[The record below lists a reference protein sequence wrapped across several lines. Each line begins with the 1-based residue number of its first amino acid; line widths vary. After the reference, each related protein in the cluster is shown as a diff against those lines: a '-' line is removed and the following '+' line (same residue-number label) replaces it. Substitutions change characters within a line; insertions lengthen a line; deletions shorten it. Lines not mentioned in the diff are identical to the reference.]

1 MKPSTLDQRIKSYE
15 KSYESRIE
23 YDKHIIVRIDGH
35 KFSKFTKGFL
45 KPFDH
50 MLSNAMEKTTVD
62 LVEKFGAV
70 TGYTQSDEISLVL
83 IPTYS
88 VTLIPIS
95 FEEFESNC
103 VAVNKVTGIQ
113 HRVFEEIDSDEAY
126 TTVTYDFYID
136 EADGEYVES
145 ATIQHKNGRYSSAT
159 KSDKFAEVI
168 EKYNYFKEIISNTQ
182 IFGGRVQKMV
192 SLFSAYT
199 TARFNKHLSDE
210 FNKET
215 EMATADSNFA
225 EVERLNTLADIKLG
239 EAWFDA
245 RIFGVP
251 TDVEA
256 FNTILWRNRDAEKNS
271 ISMFAQSHCSHKS
284 LLNKNGAEQI
294 EFCLN
299 TTGKDWNDIDDR
311 YKFGITVKKEEY
323 EKAIPNPLPSF
334 PECVMMATRTRTVT
348 MAVDLTD
355 FSDENVDL
363 VLRRLK

>member
-15 KSYESRIE
+15 KSYESKIE
-23 YDKHIIVRIDGH
+23 YDKHIVVRIDGH
-35 KFSKFTKGFL
+35 KFSKFTKGFI
-45 KPFDH
+45 KPFDKI
-50 MLSNAMEKTTVD
+50 LSNAMEKTTID

-70 TGYTQSDEISLVL
+70 TGYTQSDEISLV
-83 IPTYS
+83 IPPSYT
-88 VTLIPIS
+88 TRLKPIDFS
-95 FEEFESNC
+95 MINGEC
-103 VAVNKVTGIQ
+103 VAQDKDTGIQ
-113 HRVFEEIDSDEAY
+113 YRVFEEIDSDEEY
-126 TTVTYDFYID
+126 TNVDYNFYVDI
-136 EADGEYVES
+136 ADGELVDS
-145 ATIQHKNGRYSSAT
+145 VSIQYKHSRGYNDT
-159 KSDKFAEVI
+159 NL
-168 EKYNYFKEIISNTQ
+168 EKLNIVTSKYYFFQEEITNSQ
-182 IFGGRVQKMV
+182 IFGGRIQKMS
-192 SLFSAYT
+192 SLFSAFT
-199 TARFNKHLSDE
+199 TARFNKHLSNEFILAINKATDE
-210 FNKET
+210 SDT
-215 EMATADSNFA
+215 I
-225 EVERLNTLADIKLG
+225 EVDRLKSLADIKVG

-251 TDVEA
+251 DDIEA
-256 FNTILWRNRDAEKNS
+256 YNTIMWRNRDAEKNS

-334 PECVMMATRTRTVT
+334 PESVTMTTRTRTVT

-355 FSDENVDL
+355 FSEDNVDL